1 MNILLVRNSLR
12 TAHNG
17 RMEEKPTFFI
27 CLGKFCWARA
37 NATRSVPARR
47 TTCLNC
53 RVSITRAPRL
63 RSHSHITAS
72 NSLQSSH
79 EPIRIT
85 HTDTHSTHISCEWNA
100 WLLAMILSRAV
111 RFSNQNLAFLL
122 TQATTTHL
130 WCSQKESKAPHPKL
144 RHHRAHM
151 YICGDSPCR
160 QSKEN
165 HQQPLWRKPT
175 YKHIQ
180 TPFAVYICC
189 KAWRDISQRRVVSNW
204 SCVLTRESKQDGV
217 YVYGCA
223 VICVCHL
230 FNIWL
235 RKSVRMA
242 LGNMEM
248 GALGGSMRAWQ
259 YIVCFISAQ
268 INNIVYN

>member
-27 CLGKFCWARA
+27 CLGKFRWARA

-175 YKHIQ
+175 YKHLLRYISVAKRDA
-180 TPFAVYICC
+180 TSANVASCLIGHVYWLENQNRMGYMYMDVHLYVC
-189 KAWRDISQRRVVSNW
+189 AISSIFGWERR
-204 SCVLTRESKQDGV
+204 
-217 YVYGCA
+217 
-223 VICVCHL
+223 
-230 FNIWL
+230 
-235 RKSVRMA
+235 
-242 LGNMEM
+242 
-248 GALGGSMRAWQ
+248 
-259 YIVCFISAQ
+259 
-268 INNIVYN
+268 